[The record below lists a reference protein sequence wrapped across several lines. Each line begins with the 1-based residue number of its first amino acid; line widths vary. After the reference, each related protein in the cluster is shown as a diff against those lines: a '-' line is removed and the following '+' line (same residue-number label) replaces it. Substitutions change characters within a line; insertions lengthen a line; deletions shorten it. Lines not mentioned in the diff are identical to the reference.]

1 MTVILSCSDD
11 SVRIRSDR
19 KISAD
24 LDSIMA
30 RGTLLAVTDLN
41 STSYFVYKGEPMG
54 FHFDLLEAFT
64 AHLGVDLII
73 LTENRIDKAFE
84 MLQSGEADLLAM
96 NLTINSSRK
105 KDISFSEPIIRTR
118 QVLIQKKPEGWRSM
132 KNSVVEKK
140 LLRNQTELAGKTIYV
155 QAGSS
160 HSERL
165 YSLADE
171 IGEKISVVEAPFESE
186 VLIQLVADGEIEY
199 AVCDENVAIVNATY
213 YPDIDVSTP
222 VSFEQN
228 LAWGIRKTHSEQL
241 SEELNNWIRD
251 FKNTKKFALI
261 YAKYFRNSNSSSIIK
276 SDYFSL
282 VTGRVSPWD
291 DLIKT
296 FSDTIN
302 WDWRLLAS
310 LIYQES
316 RFLPDVRSR
325 AGAYGLMQIMPET
338 AKNFGIDVTT
348 SPLNNLK
355 AGAMY
360 IKWLN
365 GIFEPLISD
374 ENERM
379 KFILASYNAGP
390 GHILDAMRLAEKNG
404 MDPYKWQGSVALW
417 LTKKSDP
424 QYYNDDVVSSGYF
437 KGKESIAF
445 VDQIIKRYEHYKNV
459 ID

>member
-165 YSLADE
+165 HSLADE
-171 IGEKISVVEAPFESE
+171 IGEKISVS
-186 VLIQLVADGEIEY
+186 
-199 AVCDENVAIVNATY
+199 
-213 YPDIDVSTP
+213 
-222 VSFEQN
+222 
-228 LAWGIRKTHSEQL
+228 
-241 SEELNNWIRD
+241 
-251 FKNTKKFALI
+251 
-261 YAKYFRNSNSSSIIK
+261 
-276 SDYFSL
+276 
-282 VTGRVSPWD
+282 
-291 DLIKT
+291 
-296 FSDTIN
+296 
-302 WDWRLLAS
+302 
-310 LIYQES
+310 
-316 RFLPDVRSR
+316 
-325 AGAYGLMQIMPET
+325 
-338 AKNFGIDVTT
+338 
-348 SPLNNLK
+348 
-355 AGAMY
+355 
-360 IKWLN
+360 
-365 GIFEPLISD
+365 
-374 ENERM
+374 
-379 KFILASYNAGP
+379 
-390 GHILDAMRLAEKNG
+390 
-404 MDPYKWQGSVALW
+404 
-417 LTKKSDP
+417 
-424 QYYNDDVVSSGYF
+424 
-437 KGKESIAF
+437 
-445 VDQIIKRYEHYKNV
+445 
-459 ID
+459 